1 MSSQII
7 WSKMKYL
14 RLILILLLNFFLL
27 NCSED
32 QTDTQSG
39 TGWKGSSIEFNQ
51 QFQKTIE
58 PDSTTILL
66 DGKTKEKFEGLL
78 ETNNSSLVSK
88 QTYKSGK
95 LNGESSLTSINGSRV
110 DANFKN
116 GKLHGKMILRDSEG
130 NIRSVITYNEGNI
143 STANE

>member
-1 MSSQII
+1 MKNLRFII
-7 WSKMKYL
+7 
-14 RLILILLLNFFLL
+14 ILLLYFFLL

-39 TGWKGSSIEFNQ
+39 SEWKGSSNDFNQ
-51 QFQKTIE
+51 QFQKNIE
-58 PDSTTILL
+58 PDSTTILF
-66 DGKTKEKFEGLL
+66 DSKTKEKFEGVL
-78 ETNNSSLVSK
+78 ETNDSNLMSR
-88 QTYKSGK
+88 QTYESGK

-130 NIRSVITYNEGNI
+130 NIRSVITYDEGNI
-143 STANE
+143 SPAAE

>member
-1 MSSQII
+1 
-7 WSKMKYL
+7 MKYL
-14 RLILILLLNFFLL
+14 RFIIILLLNFFLL

-32 QTDTQSG
+32 QTGAQSD
-39 TGWKGSSIEFNQ
+39 TGWKGSSNEFNQ
-51 QFQKTIE
+51 QFQKSIE

-66 DGKTKEKFEGLL
+66 DSKTKEKFEGLL
-78 ETNNSSLVSK
+78 ETNDSSLMTK
-88 QTYKSGK
+88 QNYESGK

-130 NIRSVITYNEGNI
+130 NIRSVITYDEGKI
-143 STANE
+143 SPATE

>member
-1 MSSQII
+1 
-7 WSKMKYL
+7 MKYL
-14 RLILILLLNFFLL
+14 RLIITLSISFFLL

-32 QTDTQSG
+32 QTDTKSE

-51 QFQKTIE
+51 QFQKNIE

-66 DGKTKEKFEGLL
+66 DSKTKEKFEGLL
-78 ETNNSSLVSK
+78 ETNNSSLISK
-88 QTYKSGK
+88 QTYESGK

-116 GKLHGKMILRDSEG
+116 GKLHGKMILRDSKG
-130 NIRSVITYNEGNI
+130 NIRSVINYNEGNI
-143 STANE
+143 SPATE